1 VALYY
6 YARILRAMF
15 FEAPLSDTELTYPA
29 SYKWLLAGFATAT
42 VLFGIWVTPIMDWTR
57 LSLGQFYRG

>member
-1 VALYY
+1 
-6 YARILRAMF
+6 MF
-15 FEAPLSDTELTYPA
+15 FEAPLSETPVTYPT

-57 LSLGQFYRG
+57 LSLGSFYRG